1 MVTIPKV
8 VLKPKVMQKVQPKRN
23 ILLKLKVG
31 KLKYMKKKKSL
42 NTIKS
47 LLMHIKLTNI
57 PNACQIQL
65 AGKFKLPERSK
76 WPPNQNELNKTKQ
89 KQKLNITDSTNWIKP
104 NPILPTQTPGEP
116 KVPKIPNS
124 VGAAAAAVLLPFY
137 VLIPLPK
144 SLKLPKVQHI
154 CCSTQSKPNQS
165 FEVFMLTST
174 VYVQIHGHVLTTS

>member
-76 WPPNQNELNKTKQ
+76 WPPN
-89 KQKLNITDSTNWIKP
+89 
-104 NPILPTQTPGEP
+104 
-116 KVPKIPNS
+116 
-124 VGAAAAAVLLPFY
+124 
-137 VLIPLPK
+137 
-144 SLKLPKVQHI
+144 
-154 CCSTQSKPNQS
+154 
-165 FEVFMLTST
+165 
-174 VYVQIHGHVLTTS
+174 